1 LQLLSIHYYIFII
14 FYLYITSIADYNK
27 EINQGIVSDSIK
39 EIVEILDN
47 QGIVSYCTSKGCIAF
62 DHGDL
67 TC

>member
-1 LQLLSIHYYIFII
+1 ME
-14 FYLYITSIADYNK
+14 ITLNNEAIAAYNK
-27 EINQGIVSDSIK
+27 AFNQGIVSDSIK

-47 QGIVSYCTSKGCIAF
+47 QDIVSYCTSKGCIAF